1 MPLWFAVSTLGNHS
15 EELYKVFYPQ
25 VETVAE

>member
-1 MPLWFAVSTLGNHS
+1 MPLWFAVSTPDNHS

-25 VETVAE
+25 VETIAE